1 MTGGGDSPSSGWK
14 SPESFSTDNHI
25 VMSEYLLIFS
35 TLLGISM
42 ILHYFVSHKWK
53 IKWLPEAGSTLLL
66 GIIAG
71 ISISCGRF
79 DHFFRL
85 NEFVIIVFFLRRC
98 NENRPA
104 RIHPVIIII
113 IIPKRSIRCD

>member
-1 MTGGGDSPSSGWK
+1 MTEGGDSPSSGWK

-71 ISISCGRF
+71 ISIFCGRF
-79 DHFFRL
+79 DHYFGL
-85 NEFVIIVFFLRRC
+85 KELVLIVFYLLRRY

-104 RIHPVIIII
+104 CIHPVII